1 MMRGS
6 FAAVSVNR
14 ADGAIAL
21 VLLARMG
28 RVQGC
33 RR

>member
-14 ADGAIAL
+14 AGGAITL

-28 RVQGC
+28 HVLGC
-33 RR
+33 RQ